1 MIVGRKNYSKNLWM
15 DDSSVVSHW
24 VRGKGN

>member
-1 MIVGRKNYSKNLWM
+1 MIVGRKNYSKNLLM
-15 DDSSVVSHW
+15 DDSSVVLHW